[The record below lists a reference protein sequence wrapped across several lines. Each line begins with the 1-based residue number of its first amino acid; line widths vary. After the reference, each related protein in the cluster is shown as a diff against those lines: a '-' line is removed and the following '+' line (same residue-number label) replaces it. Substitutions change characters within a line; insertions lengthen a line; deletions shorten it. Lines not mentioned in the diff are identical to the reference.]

1 LYEQINFLAVHQEVN
16 LKHEETGYSPF
27 LRLRTK
33 LETKKKYNKKSQQ
46 RNGGQ
51 KPVSEQKV
59 AGLVRSLA
67 EPLCASEGLELVY
80 VEYQRE
86 ANGRILRLYID
97 KPDGINLNDCA
108 GVSRQMGDILDVNL
122 EDIGPYSLEVTS
134 PGPERP
140 LAKHEDFEKFRGSRV
155 KIKTSRPLNGQ
166 KNFTG
171 ILKGISGEQV
181 NLQSG
186 EEAIMI
192 PYQDIAKARL
202 AE

>member
-1 LYEQINFLAVHQEVN
+1 MRKRAIARFCV
-16 LKHEETGYSPF
+16 
-27 LRLRTK
+27 LRTK
-33 LETKKKYNKKSQQ
+33 LEAKIKYSKKKSRRRNRGLKS
-46 RNGGQ
+46 
-51 KPVSEQKV
+51 VSEQKV
-59 AGLVRSLA
+59 AGLVRALA
-67 EPLCASEGLELVY
+67 EPLCASKGLELVH

-108 GVSRQMGDILDVNL
+108 AVSRQMGDILDVNL

-140 LAKHEDFEKFRGSRV
+140 LAKYEDFEKFKGSRV
-155 KIKTSRPLNGQ
+155 KIKTSQALNGQ

-171 ILKGISGEQV
+171 ILKGISGGQV
-181 NLQSG
+181 NLQIG
-186 EEAIMI
+186 EEAFAI
-192 PYQDIAKARL
+192 PYQDISKARL